1 MIGHLIDLTLSRNGR
16 QRVTVELSG
25 DFAEAF
31 DGMKEK
37 LVSVEIKPY
46 RERRSLD
53 ANAYAWVLI
62 DKLAEALHKGKVEV
76 YRDIIRD
83 VGGVSETV
91 CVQRKAAPKLR
102 ELWESRGTGWQTD
115 EIESKLPGCVN
126 VTLYYG
132 SSAYDSAQMSRLID
146 LLVQECQQL
155 GIPTDPQ
162 EAAKVKESWRKE

>member
-1 MIGHLIDLTLSRNGR
+1 MIGHLVDLTLSRNGR

-31 DGMKEK
+31 DGMKDK
-37 LVSVEIKPY
+37 LVNVEIKPY

-62 DKLAEALHKGKVEV
+62 DKLAEALHKGKTEV

-91 CVQRKAAPKLR
+91 CITEAAAPKLR
-102 ELWESRGTGWQTD
+102 ELWESRGTGWQT
-115 EIESKLPGCVN
+115 ESTESKLKKCVN
-126 VTLYYG
+126 LTLYYG
-132 SSAYDSAQMSRLID
+132 SSVYDTAQMSRFID

-162 EAAKVKESWRKE
+162 EAAKVKEAWGRR

>member
-1 MIGHLIDLTLSRNGR
+1 MIGHLVDLTLSRNGR

-31 DGMKEK
+31 DGMKDK
-37 LVSVEIKPY
+37 LVNVEIKPY

-62 DKLAEALHKGKVEV
+62 DKLAEALHKGKTEV

-83 VGGVSETV
+83 VGGVSV
-91 CVQRKAAPKLR
+91 VGCYRKQDIPKLT
-102 ELWESRGTGWQTD
+102 ESWSHNGVGWQVD
-115 EIESKLPGCVN
+115 VEPSRIAGCSN
-126 VTLYYG
+126 VTMYYG
-132 SSAYDSAQMSRLID
+132 SSVYDTAQMSRFID

-162 EAAKVKESWRKE
+162 EAAKVKEAWGRR